1 MAMPNP
7 PKTPAEFEEVRNNIA
22 KGFDKIIPSLTL
34 TNTFAEATDAL
45 AGAMTDAG
53 LCELL
58 AQLFHASKEPGVLD
72 EELSPKLTN
81 DHAKMSYFLGFPH
94 NEETF
99 NITDLLRKQGPARS
113 LCDRLP
119 DSLSDEEKFTIVNRF
134 RHTLC
139 IRLAPIYL
147 PKGNAQGDLVAL
159 RQANRDLVAEVA
171 ELRLQLASARQP
183 SLGEV
188 AQGEVRQPPE
198 GHEVAQGE
206 VREAPEAAEE
216 GQPAEGQAP
225 EVAVRLPEGQP
236 AEGQAPEVAVRLP
249 EGQPAEGPAAE
260 VAEEVG
266 AAQPRSRQVA
276 QEMEV
281 DAAPAAEG
289 PAAEGPAPEGQ
300 APEGQPAEGPAAEV
314 AEEVG
319 AAQPRS
325 RQVAQ
330 EMEVDAGGAGQ
341 VAQEMEVDAAP
352 AAEGP
357 AAEGPA
363 AHPDNPWV
371 GVVQEFDNLR
381 KINDKWWEN
390 LRKSGFTKIRKD
402 FGRDL
407 YGMAKLIRDRSA
419 VPLGGWPEEL
429 LTEVSNNPE
438 AYAAG
443 LSRDDLAKM
452 MYAVFRAHMA
462 QIKEAVASLRQ
473 L

>member
-236 AEGQAPEVAVRLP
+236 AEG
-249 EGQPAEGPAAE
+249 
-260 VAEEVG
+260 
-266 AAQPRSRQVA
+266 
-276 QEMEV
+276 
-281 DAAPAAEG
+281 
-289 PAAEGPAPEGQ
+289 
-300 APEGQPAEGPAAEV
+300 PAAEV